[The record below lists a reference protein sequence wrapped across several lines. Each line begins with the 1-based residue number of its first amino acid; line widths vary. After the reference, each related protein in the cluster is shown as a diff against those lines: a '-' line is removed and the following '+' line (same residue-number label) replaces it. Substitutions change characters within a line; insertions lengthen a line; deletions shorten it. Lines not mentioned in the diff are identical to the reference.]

1 MQWPLEGLQL
11 TVKMKRIWVITPNFE
26 QRDKLLPLFVQF
38 LAGVRDLQ
46 VIGHGNNGITISAP
60 KNFEVPEIRAKLPKK
75 YAQDCFVDEAEAP
88 VLMGN
93 LRPKIRR

>member
-1 MQWPLEGLQL
+1 
-11 TVKMKRIWVITPNFE
+11 MKKIWVITPSFE
-26 QRDKLLPLFVQF
+26 QREKLLPMFAQF
-38 LAGVRDLQ
+38 LAGVKDLQ

-60 KNFEVPEIRAKLPKK
+60 NDFNVPEIRARLPKQ

-93 LRPKIRR
+93 LRPKMRK